1 MLLEPFHTLLEEGWK
16 SVFPQDRTRHRAV
29 AQALATPCVLGRRTL
44 SRTLCAL
51 GRTEK
56 DWSADYKLFSRSPW
70 KAEGLFAP
78 VLEGYLSRYP
88 QGPVAVAF
96 DDTKLKKT
104 GKKIPT
110 ASWQRDPLSPPF
122 HVNLLYGLR
131 FIQASLLFPHHQEG
145 DYSARGYPVRF
156 SEAPVVKKPGKRAT
170 DKERQAYRVLKK
182 EKNLSRQ
189 TRELIGGL
197 RAELDATGAASRP
210 MVAALDGSFCNR
222 ILFKTPL
229 AGVELLARARK
240 DARLCFPAAAGSR
253 RKYDTNIFTPEEVR
267 QDPSRPWKRTR
278 LFLGGKWRTVKYKV
292 VTTVLW
298 KRGGGQR
305 RLRLIVIAPL
315 PYKLSLHA
323 RLNYRQPAYL
333 LTTDHHLS
341 TKRLLQIYCDRWQIE
356 VNHRDEKS
364 LLGVGQ
370 AQVWSAQ
377 AVPRQPAFVVAGY
390 SLLLLAGL
398 QAQGPGRTDAFL
410 PLPQWRKS
418 SPRPSLLD
426 LLSRLRQEINETPVS
441 VLGCPEFTKNMTL
454 YAHT

>member
-16 SVFPQDRTRHRAV
+16 SVFAQDRTRHRAL

-70 KAEGLFAP
+70 KADTLFQP
-78 VLEGYLSRYP
+78 VLQHYLARYP

-96 DDTKLKKT
+96 DDTRLKKT

-122 HVNLLYGLR
+122 HVNFLYGLR

-145 DYSARGYPVRF
+145 EYSARGYPVRF
-156 SEAPVVKKPGKRAT
+156 TEAPVVKKPGQRAT
-170 DKERQAYRVLKK
+170 DQERQAYRILKK
-182 EKNLSRQ
+182 ERNLSRQ
-189 TRELIGGL
+189 TLELIRGV
-197 RAELDATGAASRP
+197 RAELDEKGAASRLL
-210 MVAALDGSFCNR
+210 VAALDGSFCNR
-222 ILFKTPL
+222 FLFKTPL
-229 AGVELLARARK
+229 SGVALLARARK
-240 DARLCFPAAAGSR
+240 DARLCFPAPAGSR
-253 RKYDTNIFTPEEVR
+253 RKYDLHLFTPEAVR
-267 QDPSRPWKRTR
+267 QDAGRPWKRSR
-278 LFLGGKWRTVKYKV
+278 LFLGRKWRTVKYKEV
-292 VTTVLW
+292 SAVLW

-305 RLRLIVIAPL
+305 RLRLIVVAPL
-315 PYKLSLHA
+315 PYRLSPHA

-333 LTTDHHLS
+333 LTTDLHLS
-341 TKRLLQIYCDRWQIE
+341 TRRLLQIYCDRWQIE
-356 VNHRDEKS
+356 VNHRDEKD

-370 AQVWSAQ
+370 AQVWSTQ
-377 AVPRQPAFVVAGY
+377 SVPRQPAFVVAGY

-398 QAQGPGRTDAFL
+398 LAQGPGRTAAFL
-410 PLPQWRKS
+410 PLPQWRHS

-441 VLGCPEFTKNMTL
+441 VLGGPEFTKNMTL